1 MRKLWEVTRFEFIY
15 QAGRAS
21 IWFYFLLL
29 VGLSFLLAR
38 QVFVNEAL
46 VGGYFL
52 NAPFA
57 VSQVTLVAYI
67 LGLLPLA
74 AVAGGAAARDVE
86 TRMDPILYTAPIG
99 KGTYLGGRFLA
110 AFALSALMTAAI
122 PVGLLIAALLPG
134 EHGDL
139 IGPMRP
145 AAYLSAYFL
154 LALPNVFIAV
164 AFMFSAA
171 ALGRRGMMSYLGGV
185 FIFFAAVVSWQFLA
199 VSQGY
204 WELGKLTDPL
214 GLTVLGELSKLWAAG
229 EKNTLLVGLQPA
241 MLINRV
247 LWLGGA
253 LGVLAFTYFRFQLA
267 RLAEGSRR
275 GRAAQSPE
283 VPSALPAAIST
294 ARSFPI
300 TVPAAQQSFGPGA
313 RVVQVLAIAKESFRL
328 ILTGWG
334 GIGAAILAA
343 FVFLT
348 GPLWFS
354 SYYDVPELPTTGKW
368 VNILENTSDHGLW
381 LVVPLLIVYYAGE
394 LVWRER
400 EAGLGGIAGA
410 APVPVWVFFVGK
422 FTGLALA
429 LVAVQ
434 ALLAATAMLV
444 QVRLGYHHVELG
456 LYAQILL
463 GIRLTD
469 YLLFAVLALAVHVV
483 VDQKYVAHLLSILAY
498 VVVAFGPQL
507 GIEPGLLAYGSD
519 LGWSYSDMRGLEPF
533 LGPWLLFKGY
543 WAAWALLLAVLA
555 QLFWAWGSERGL
567 RRRLDLARR
576 RLTRRIVAT
585 IALAVVLVLN
595 IGGLLIKNLKVP
607 GTQPATPDAEAWRAD
622 YERQYGRYAGTPQPC
637 ITATSLRL
645 EIYPKRRAVEA
656 RGTYCLVNNTRSA
669 IDSVHV
675 ATAQGVEMRSVDFDL
690 PARPG
695 VMDNA
700 LGHRIYVLAKPLLP
714 GDSLQLTFDV
724 RFVPQG
730 FTPNQQDVSVVP
742 NGTYVEGWWLP
753 GVGYQRNREFRD
765 ARQRRAYGLAPRPE
779 VTPLDDPVAL
789 WDVAGQEQVRFEVL
803 VGTDDGQ
810 TAVAPG
816 TLRRTWAQGGRR
828 YFHYVTDAP
837 IKNNVAFFSA
847 AYAVRQGKW
856 KNTEIQILHH
866 PGHTLNVGRMLRGA
880 QAALDYLSRQFG
892 PYPHR
897 QLRLVEVP
905 GNSKTLFAH
914 PTNILYEEGFALLNA
929 DKDPRGVDL
938 PSATVAHEV
947 AHHWWGHQLAPAQV
961 GGAALL
967 TESLAW
973 YSALEVVEAAQGP
986 VHLHQLLRMMRE
998 DFLAPR
1004 PRATDPLLRAI
1015 DRVQYYRK
1023 GPLALY
1029 ALREYA
1035 GKGTVNAALRQLL
1048 EKQGLSRPP
1057 LPTPLDLYRELRA
1070 ATPDSLHYL
1079 LHDLFAANTFWEL
1092 EAKDVTARKIAAG
1105 TWQVTLDVRAR
1116 KLVIDAK
1123 GMETEVPMNDW
1134 VQIGLFVPAREGSKL
1149 ADPFYL
1155 RQHRIRSGRQQITVT
1170 AQRKPARAGLDPNHL
1185 LFDWEMDN
1193 NTRDVQAE
1201 K

>member
-1 MRKLWEVTRFEFIY
+1 MRKLWEVSRFEFVY
-15 QAGRAS
+15 QASRVS
-21 IWFYFLLL
+21 TWFYFLLL
-29 VGLSFLLAR
+29 LGMTFLLAR

-52 NAPFA
+52 NSPFA
-57 VSQVTLVAYI
+57 VSQVSLVACI

-74 AVAGGAAARDVE
+74 AFAGGAAARDVE
-86 TRMDPILYTAPIG
+86 TRMHPLLYTAPIG
-99 KGTYLGGRFLA
+99 KGAYLGGRFLA
-110 AFALSALMTAAI
+110 VFALSALMISAI
-122 PVGLLIAALLPG
+122 PVGLLAAAWLPG
-134 EHGDL
+134 AHGDL

-154 LALPNVFIAV
+154 LVLPNAFIAV

-171 ALGRRGMMSYLGGV
+171 AVTRRGVVSYLGGV
-185 FIFFAAVVSWQFLA
+185 FVFFAAVVSWQFVALNL
-199 VSQGY
+199 GN
-204 WELGKLTDPL
+204 WGLGKLTDPL

-241 MLINRV
+241 MLANRL
-247 LWLGGA
+247 LWLGVA
-253 LGVLAFTYFRFQLA
+253 LGVLALTYIRFQLA
-267 RLAEGSRR
+267 HLAEGSQR
-275 GRAAQSPE
+275 GRTAQSPK
-283 VPSALPAAIST
+283 LPAGIGIV
-294 ARSFPI
+294 RHPLI
-300 TVPAAQQSFGPGA
+300 TVPEAQQSFGPRS
-313 RVVQVLAIAKESFRL
+313 RVVQVFTIAKAAFRL
-328 ILTGWG
+328 IVTGWG

-354 SYYDVPELPTTGKW
+354 GYYDVPELPTTGKW
-368 VNILENTSDHGLW
+368 VNILENTGEHGLW
-381 LVVPLLIVYYAGE
+381 LVIPLLIVYYAGE
-394 LVWRER
+394 LMWRER

-410 APVPVWVFFVGK
+410 APVPVWVSFVGK

-429 LVAVQ
+429 LMAVQ

-444 QVRLGYHHVELG
+444 QVRLGYHHFELG
-456 LYAQILL
+456 LYARVLL
-463 GIRLTD
+463 GLRLTD
-469 YLLFAVLALAVHVV
+469 YLLFAVLAFAVHVV

-519 LGWSYSDMRGLEPF
+519 PGWSYSDMRGLEPY

-543 WAAWALLLAVLA
+543 WVAWALLLAVLT
-555 QLFWAWGSERGL
+555 QLLWARGGERGL
-567 RRRLDLARR
+567 GLRLRAARR
-576 RLTRRIVAT
+576 RLTRRTVAA
-585 IALAVVLVLN
+585 IAVAVALVLN
-595 IGGLLIKNLKVP
+595 LGGLLVNNLNVP
-607 GTQPATPDAEAWRAD
+607 GTQPATADAEAWRAE
-622 YERQYGRYAGTPQPC
+622 YERKYGRYADLPQPR
-637 ITATSLRL
+637 ITATRLRV

-675 ATAQGVEMRSVDFDL
+675 ATAPGVDIRSVGFDL
-690 PARPG
+690 QARPG
-695 VMDNA
+695 VVDDA

-714 GDSLQLTFDV
+714 GDSLQLTFEA
-724 RFVPQG
+724 RFAPQG
-730 FTPNQQDVSVVP
+730 FAPNQLDASVVL
-742 NGTYVEGWWLP
+742 NGTYVDGWWLP
-753 GVGYQRNREFRD
+753 SVGYQRNREFRD
-765 ARQRRAYGLAPRPE
+765 ARQRRTYGLAPRPE

-789 WDVAGQEQVRFEVL
+789 RDVTGQEQIRFEAIVS
-803 VGTDDGQ
+803 TDEGQ

-816 TLRRTWAQGGRR
+816 TLRKTWAQGGRR

-837 IKNNVAFFSA
+837 IKNSVAFFSA
-847 AYAVRQGKW
+847 AYAVRRGKW
-856 KNTEIQILHH
+856 KDTEIQILHH
-866 PGHTLNVGRMLRGA
+866 PSHTLNVGRMLRGA
-880 QAALDYLSRQFG
+880 QVALDYLSRQFG
-892 PYPHR
+892 AYPHR
-897 QLRLVEVP
+897 QLRFVEVP
-905 GNSKTLFAH
+905 GDSKTLFAH

-973 YSALEVVEAAQGP
+973 YSALEVVESARGTAQ
-986 VHLHQLLRMMRE
+986 LHQLLRMLRE

-1004 PRATDPLLRAI
+1004 TRAADPLLRAI

-1035 GKGTVNAALRQLL
+1035 GKGTVNTALRRLL

-1092 EAKDVTARKIAAG
+1092 ETKNVTVRKTTAG
-1105 TWQVTLDVRAR
+1105 NWQVTLDVQAR
-1116 KLVIDAK
+1116 KMVIDAN
-1123 GMETEVPMNDW
+1123 GTETEVPMNDW
-1134 VQIGLFVPAREGSKL
+1134 VQVGLFAPAREQNEL
-1149 ADPFYL
+1149 TDLLYL
-1155 RQHRIRSGRQQITVT
+1155 RQHRLRSGRQQITV
-1170 AQRKPARAGLDPNHL
+1170 AVQQKPARAGIDPNHL

-1193 NTRDVQAE
+1193 NTKDVRAE
-1201 K
+1201 N